1 MYRLGTPLY
10 IITCLA
16 YLLMSACTGAT
27 PSSQDT
33 QTVSIVKQ
41 LATVYL
47 SPTPNAE
54 QLQATRFAVTP
65 TRAPAT
71 PSATPPPTAYV
82 GIFIGEAQLSN
93 DLPRI
98 REPLVGGPTPLPTS
112 DPRFCPIAL
121 DPRYLGIW
129 LQNGR
134 VSSQLGCPIQ
144 QSFGF
149 FGEIQIF
156 ENGLMYRRPET
167 DEVWAFLAGNNNV
180 GRYVYVE
187 RPAPIENTI
196 GPAPAGLVVPTG
208 SFGSVW
214 SSVAD
219 LRDSLG
225 WARTTPQEV
234 AIGVQRF
241 VGGTFFLD
249 ATSEQAYALVVD
261 GTLYGPFSSPSLE
274 ADTSPDSGP

>member
-1 MYRLGTPLY
+1 MRLGICAVIIALGCAACDTLSTPP
-10 IITCLA
+10 
-16 YLLMSACTGAT
+16 AT
-27 PSSQDT
+27 A
-33 QTVSIVKQ
+33 VVAIVKP

-54 QLQATRFAVTP
+54 QLQATRFAITP

-71 PSATPPPTAYV
+71 ATPTPQPTAYV
-82 GIFIGEAQLSN
+82 GVFLGEAQLPN

-112 DPRFCPIAL
+112 DPRFCPIGIDL
-121 DPRYLGIW
+121 RYLGIW
-129 LQNGR
+129 LQNTR
-134 VSSQLGCPIQ
+134 ISSQLGCPIQ

-156 ENGLMYRRPET
+156 EGGLMYRRPET
-167 DEVWAFLAGNNNV
+167 DEVWAFLTSANDEI

-187 RPAPIENTI
+187 RPAPLDNAA
-196 GPAPAGLVVPTG
+196 GQAPAGLVAPTG

-214 SSVAD
+214 GSVPN
-219 LRDSLG
+219 LRDALG
-225 WARTTPQEV
+225 WARINPQEV
-234 AIGVQRF
+234 AIGLQRF

-249 ATSEQAYALVVD
+249 ATSEQAYALIVD
-261 GTLYGPFSSPSLE
+261 GTLYGPFSAPSLE
-274 ADTSPDSGP
+274 GGVTTP